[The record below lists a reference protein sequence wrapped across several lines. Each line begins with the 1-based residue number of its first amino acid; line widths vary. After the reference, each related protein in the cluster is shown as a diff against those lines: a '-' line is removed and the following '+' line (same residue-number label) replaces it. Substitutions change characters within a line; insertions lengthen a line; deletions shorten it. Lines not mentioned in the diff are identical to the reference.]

1 MLTINNNVSIS
12 GKYKLLWWEQEDSY
26 CNYAKVLSKVGFDND
41 LMHWN
46 QSLINLEVEDSLSDS
61 VLLTF
66 GPDWDRMDHKEVI
79 NPGQIV
85 EEEICSFSG
94 KSCSK
99 GMLVSNL
106 LNIIHDNAL
115 Q

>member
-26 CNYAKVLSKVGFDND
+26 HNYAKVLSKVGFDND

-99 GMLVSNL
+99 GMLVS
-106 LNIIHDNAL
+106 
-115 Q
+115 

>member
-26 CNYAKVLSKVGFDND
+26 YNYTKVLSKVGFDND

-46 QSLINLEVEDSLSDS
+46 QCLVNLEVEDSLSDS

-99 GMLVSNL
+99 GMLVF
-106 LNIIHDNAL
+106 
-115 Q
+115 